1 MPVVFDGSFQRPSL
15 YRFYYNDNAVLV
27 RQDYDRYTQYDL
39 LHLEKELLGKKVCL
53 IRTHEDNEQ
62 ITVGNH
68 VISRRLVEELTME
81 DLR

>member
-1 MPVVFDGSFQRPSL
+1 M
-15 YRFYYNDNAVLV
+15 V

-53 IRTHEDNEQ
+53 IRAHEDNEQ
-62 ITVGNH
+62 IMVGDH
-68 VISRRLVEELTME
+68 VISRRIVEELTME